1 MNLPEGIAIGSFVL
15 GTLGFMYK
23 MSQDV
28 AEIRKQVTNDI
39 KHIETEEATKRGR
52 VYERL
57 DEIKKQ
63 AEDKFTHKDVC
74 QVIHGSVDRQLKEIA
89 LDVKTILRNGKKESH

>member
-1 MNLPEGIAIGSFVL
+1 MELPESIALGSFVL

-23 MSQDV
+23 MTKDV
-28 AEIRKQVTNDI
+28 SDIRKQVTNDLQ
-39 KHIETEEATKRGR
+39 HMSEGETSKRAR

-57 DEIKKQ
+57 DEFKKH

-74 QVIHGSVDRQLKEIA
+74 HVLHTQIDDKLNEIA
-89 LDVKTILRNGKKESH
+89 TDVKILIKNGDDRR